1 MRKHLFVSSESVSEN
16 HSDLGLPT
24 PCTWRNLLSLPLL
37 LVLTQLIFLSRWAG
51 WGLAKLLRGSIR
63 LWSSTPPQ
71 GGAAH
76 VSTLLSPSLRGS
88 PRSHPSGSSFRSA
101 LKKKGGFLEACPVSS
116 PQNRSHKTLFLGW
129 VWWCGERENP
139 QDGRRDGTSLHGT
152 TWRERESSNKEE
164 RKEQRWKRG
173 EPNSRSNVSERN
185 RWMGREWL
193 HLKHPTAFPYS
204 KARFSQLTVFATLLW
219 GKREKTLFLFSPKC
233 LP

>member
-1 MRKHLFVSSESVSEN
+1 MSCLSSRAFPGVRKHLFVSSESVSEN

-173 EPNSRSNVSERN
+173 EP
-185 RWMGREWL
+185 
-193 HLKHPTAFPYS
+193 TAE
-204 KARFSQLTVFATLLW
+204 ATFQRGTDGW
-219 GKREKTLFLFSPKC
+219 AGNDCT
-233 LP
+233 